1 MVTDTF
7 ISYQEIISAP
17 QGKNA
22 VCAHFLFFKIL
33 SFGPF
38 YTYCVFTL
46 SNNNVI
52 FTCISEQT
60 KGVNVY

>member
-1 MVTDTF
+1 MIFLIDVN
-7 ISYQEIISAP
+7 SAP

-22 VCAHFLFFKIL
+22 VCAHFAFFNIM
-33 SFGPF
+33 SYGAFC
-38 YTYCVFTL
+38 TYCVFTL